1 MSKPKIALTRVANAC
16 VLLELDGHTVLT
28 DPWFTERW
36 YLRRG
41 EPLGLPVAELPPLTA
56 IVATSFAAN
65 HWDLRALAE
74 YPHKAST
81 PVYVSAGRMAR
92 QARALG
98 YRRVEALRWHE
109 SRELAATLAVEAVP
123 AGRTLLWRN
132 NAYVFSSGQTR
143 VFFGGEIQD
152 VALLQQYR
160 ARRASADVALLP
172 TNGLRRSRQ
181 IRAAGGEAT
190 YIRADVREE
199 DQVRAF
205 VDQVAERYGGLDV
218 CFNNAGITLQKPLHE
233 YTVAEWDDIIGTNL
247 RGTFLSM
254 KYEVPHLIRRGG
266 GTMVI
271 TSSSNVHATSENRS
285 AYTAS
290 KHGLSAWRTARRSTT
305 RGTTS
310 GPPLVPGPT
319 DPEMVRQ
326 VAGAMDHPTQCGRA
340 RPRSGAA
347 PRTDADADSHADE
360 SLTVAGVPFSVT
372 DRRPRTVDAGA
383 RFRAE
388 PQVAVRHHSL
398 AAMECLFPA

>member
-98 YRRVEALRWHE
+98 YRRVEVLRWHE
-109 SRELAATLAVEAVP
+109 TRELAATLAVEAVP

-132 NAYVFSSGQTR
+132 NAYVISSGQTR

-160 ARRASADVALLP
+160 ARRAAADVALLP
-172 TNGLRRSRQ
+172 TNGLR
-181 IRAAGGEAT
+181 
-190 YIRADVREE
+190 
-199 DQVRAF
+199 
-205 VDQVAERYGGLDV
+205 
-218 CFNNAGITLQKPLHE
+218 PL
-233 YTVAEWDDIIGTNL
+233 V
-247 RGTFLSM
+247 
-254 KYEVPHLIRRGG
+254 
-266 GTMVI
+266 
-271 TSSSNVHATSENRS
+271 
-285 AYTAS
+285 
-290 KHGLSAWRTARRSTT
+290 
-305 RGTTS
+305 
-310 GPPLVPGPT
+310 GPPLVMGPR
-319 DPEMVRQ
+319 EA
-326 VAGAMDHPTQCGRA
+326 VAGAVA
-340 RPRSGAA
+340 LGAQVLVPVHDA
-347 PRTDADADSHADE
+347 HADDLLSLFFRRHGSAADA
-360 SLTVAGVPFSVT
+360 
-372 DRRPRTVDAGA
+372 
-383 RFRAE
+383 
-388 PQVAVRHHSL
+388 
-398 AAMECLFPA
+398 AAMAPAGLDVVCLPPGQRWECPQ